1 MKCSSVSR
9 PRATDHCGLES
20 RLFDLNTG
28 FVLCPRQL
36 PVLGQSPVCGAV
48 RTGSSGRSRLRATL
62 RTGSSFPCPHNSK
75 PHLECKSPLF
85 SVVVFDS
92 ALLAVAETSSHTSAT
107 APRAQEQR
115 PPPGR
120 CRRSPAT
127 RRAASPPGGHCA
139 SPAWRRP
146 LDPAWQRLSPRA
158 GPDRAPNTA
167 PPAVALPVAWQRR
180 RIKGGR

>member
-9 PRATDHCGLES
+9 PRATDHCGLAS
-20 RLFDLNTG
+20 RLFALNTG
-28 FVLCPRQL
+28 FVLCPRHL

-75 PHLECKSPLF
+75 PHLERKSPLF

-92 ALLAVAETSSHTSAT
+92 TLLAVAETCSHTNAT
-107 APRAQEQR
+107 APRAQGQR

-127 RRAASPPGGHCA
+127 RRAAPPPGRHRA
-139 SPAWRRP
+139 SSAWRRP
-146 LDPAWQRLSPRA
+146 LDP
-158 GPDRAPNTA
+158 RAPDTA
-167 PPAVALPVAWQRR
+167 PSAAALPVAWQRR

>member
-9 PRATDHCGLES
+9 PRATDHCGPES

-28 FVLCPRQL
+28 FVLCPRHL
-36 PVLGQSPVCGAV
+36 PVLGRSPVCGAV
-48 RTGSSGRSRLRATL
+48 RTGSSG
-62 RTGSSFPCPHNSK
+62 FPCPHNSK
-75 PHLECKSPLF
+75 PHLECKSPLV

-92 ALLAVAETSSHTSAT
+92 TLLAVAETCSHTNAT

-139 SPAWRRP
+139 SSAWRRP
-146 LDPAWQRLSPRA
+146 LDPAWQRLSPPA
-158 GPDRAPNTA
+158 GPDKAPNTA